1 MKNSNVLSNLT
12 IICLTYERHS
22 YIRRQIAY
30 FYDCPINLW
39 FMDGSKNSINFE
51 GTNFKSGQLKWIYQ
65 HLPEMN
71 YHERLLLAMEKLE
84 TEYVCLLPDDDII
97 LKTGLEMAI
106 NNLDVYKNLQFAG
119 GKAGR
124 ISSKIDIVGFCRDA
138 RWSDDLFLDFADI
151 SERLYKMISLNRT
164 ANIFYVVGRGN
175 IFKEIYKISNRVQFS
190 FASATEILMTGLSL
204 IQSKYKTGDYPFW
217 IRGDEPS
224 IDQSLYSKGLNA
236 HTWYTQYLDE
246 VEIVKNIIGS
256 ALEEQEYSKYE
267 ALEISKKFLDIHH
280 SQHLGISYVDV
291 SRSPKYKST
300 LIISPILNLIKL
312 IKSKIR
318 FKYQIYKLLVKFKF
332 IQNIS
337 AFIFGKEKLLEFLII
352 REIGIEQYNIK
363 SKEYNPSDIIGF
375 WKSQGVSLTEDQEM
389 DLLNIKNLVEKFP
402 NGIMSNEELFKY
414 LKN

>member
-1 MKNSNVLSNLT
+1 MRNSDILSRLT
-12 IICLTYERHS
+12 IICLTYNRHEF
-22 YIRRQIAY
+22 IRRQIAY
-30 FYDCPINLW
+30 FYDCPVNLR
-39 FMDGSKNSINFE
+39 FMDGSKTSIKLDD
-51 GTNFKSGQLKWIYQ
+51 TNLKTGQLKWNYQ
-65 HLPEMN
+65 HFPDLN
-71 YHERLLLAMEKLE
+71 YYERLLLASEEVE
-84 TEYVCLLPDDDII
+84 TEFICLLPDDDI
-97 LKTGLEMAI
+97 LFKTGLETAI
-106 NNLDVYKNLQFAG
+106 NNLDNCKDLQFGG
-119 GKAGR
+119 GKVAR
-124 ISSKIDIVGFCRDA
+124 IISLSNNIGFCRDYH
-138 RWSDDLFLDFADI
+138 WSDNLLISFEDI
-151 SERLYKMISLNRT
+151 SERLYKMISLKRT
-164 ANIFYVVGRGN
+164 ANIYYVVGRTAV
-175 IFKEIYKISNRVQFS
+175 FKGIYKAATKFQFS
-190 FASATEILMTGLSL
+190 YASSIELIITGLSV
-204 IQSKYKTGDYPFW
+204 INSKYITGDYPFW
-217 IRGDEPS
+217 FRGVEPS

-236 HTWYTQYLDE
+236 QTWYTQYLDE
-246 VEIVKNIIGS
+246 VEIVRNIIGS

-291 SRSPKYKST
+291 SKSPKYKST

>member
-51 GTNFKSGQLKWIYQ
+51 GTNLKSGQLKWKYQ
-65 HLPEMN
+65 HLPELN
-71 YHERLLLAMEKLE
+71 YYERLLLAVEEVE
-84 TEYVCLLPDDDII
+84 TDYICLLPDDDIL

-106 NNLDVYKNLQFAG
+106 NNLNEYKKLEFSG
-119 GKAGR
+119 GKASR
-124 ISSKIDIVGFCRDA
+124 IISMNNIVGFCRDS

-164 ANIFYVVGRGN
+164 ANIFYVVGRASS
-175 IFKEIYKISNRVQFS
+175 FKEIYKTATKFEFS
-190 FASATEILMTGLSL
+190 YASAIELIITGLSV
-204 IQSKYKTGDYPFW
+204 IKSKYKTGNYPFW
-217 IRGDEPS
+217 IRGFEPS
-224 IDQSLYSKGLNA
+224 IDQTLYSKGLNA

-256 ALEEQEYSKYE
+256 ALEEQGYSNYE

-291 SRSPKYKST
+291 SKSPKYKST

-375 WKSQGVSLTEDQEM
+375 WKSQGVSLTEEQEM
-389 DLLNIKNLVEKFP
+389 DLINIKNLVEKFP